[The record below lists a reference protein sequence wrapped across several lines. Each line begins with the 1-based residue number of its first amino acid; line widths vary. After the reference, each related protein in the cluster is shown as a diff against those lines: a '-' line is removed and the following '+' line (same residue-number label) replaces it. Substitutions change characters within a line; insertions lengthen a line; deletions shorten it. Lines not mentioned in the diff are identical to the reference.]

1 MQEEYSQNTLLDI
14 FVTLRRHLFGMSVIF
29 IIIVSIVTVWTLTQ
43 TPIYEVMSSVM
54 VKYGREYFY
63 HPVRKSGEIQPQYT
77 FKTTPWINT
86 ELEIFRSKKL
96 AEKVVD
102 SIGLEQLF
110 PKLADKVEDKKRLLA
125 MAVSRFGKKLQLF
138 HVKES
143 NVINVSF
150 QHQDPELAVQAV
162 SLLTELFKERHLQ
175 IFKNPQTAFLEK
187 QVGVYSR
194 QLQDAENALTL
205 YKQENK
211 IFSPKHQQRVLMEQ
225 YVQINTMLIEVRSNL
240 SKLEEN
246 ASALE
251 RERERVPE
259 RILRTEESTTRLND
273 QSEARSSSILL
284 DLQLEEKQLLEQYP
298 EDNRLVIAV
307 RKKIALVRD
316 FLAEQGESS
325 QEKVSTGQNSVYQ
338 ELSFKLA
345 VVRAEYVGQKE
356 KTAELERQLKGLEAQ
371 LQKLSEQEVKFRELS
386 IQVDTTAQTY
396 KNFVG
401 RLEDSRIRDAMD
413 RQKMVNVVVI
423 EKPMVP
429 IKPIKPRKKL
439 NVLVGII
446 LGAACSLSYGLLIE
460 NVKGRKI

>member
-14 FVTLRRHLFGMSVIF
+14 YTTLRKHLFGMSVIF
-29 IIIVSIVTVWTLTQ
+29 IIIVSIVTVWTFMQ
-43 TPIYEVMSSVM
+43 TPIYEVVSSVM

-63 HPVRKSGEIQPQYT
+63 NPVKKKGGIQPQYY
-77 FKTTPWINT
+77 FKISEWINT
-86 ELEIFRSKKL
+86 ELEIFRSKEL
-96 AEKVVD
+96 AEKVVE
-102 SIGLEQLF
+102 SIGVEQLF
-110 PKLADKVEDKKRLLA
+110 PKLADKVKDKKRLLA

-143 NVINVSF
+143 SVINVSF
-150 QHQDPELAVQAV
+150 QHQDPEVAVKAV
-162 SLLTELFKERHLQ
+162 GLLTELFKERHGQ
-175 IFKNPQTAFLEK
+175 IFKDSQSAFLEK

-194 QLQDAENALTL
+194 QLKEAENALKT
-205 YKQENK
+205 YKQKNK
-211 IFSPKHQQRVLMEQ
+211 IFSLDHQQQILMEQ
-225 YVQINTMLIEVRSNL
+225 YVRVNTMLIEVRSNL

-251 RERERVPE
+251 REREGIPE
-259 RILRTEESTTRLND
+259 MIIRGQESTTRLND
-273 QSEARSSSILL
+273 QSEARSRSSLL

-307 RKKIALVRD
+307 RKKIELVKE
-316 FLAEQGESS
+316 FLAEQEENS
-325 QEKVSTGQNSVYQ
+325 QEKVSTGQNAVYQ
-338 ELSFKLA
+338 ELTFKLA
-345 VVRAEYVGQKE
+345 VARAEYAGQKE

-371 LQKLSEQEVKFRELS
+371 LQKLSEQEIEFRKLS
-386 IQVDTTAQTY
+386 IQVDSIAETY
-396 KNFVG
+396 TNIVT
-401 RLEDSRIRDAMD
+401 RLEDSRVREAMD

-429 IKPIKPRKKL
+429 VKPIKPRKKL
-439 NVLVGII
+439 NILVGLI